1 MEFAEAAASVGRFRF
16 GELRERTAARE
27 SGGWDG
33 GSNFTGEKEE
43 YPPGRHRSAAAVRL
57 WQLWLIDAGGLQFES
72 LEPVGSRDG
81 VCDCSYSRR
90 RRAWEAVAR
99 CRAHAQKDEYVHR
112 FYCVRGFFG
121 GQALFVAG
129 AHGH

>member
-1 MEFAEAAASVGRFRF
+1 MEFAEAAAGVGRFRF

-27 SGGWDG
+27 SGGWYG

-43 YPPGRHRSAAAVRL
+43 YAAGWHGSAAAVRL
-57 WQLWLIDAGGLQFES
+57 RQLRLIDAGGLQFES
-72 LEPVGSRDG
+72 SEPLGSRDG
-81 VCDCSYSRR
+81 VRDRSYSRR
-90 RRAWEAVAR
+90 GRAWEAVAR
-99 CRAHAQKDEYVHR
+99 CRAHAQEDEYVHR

-129 AHGH
+129 ADGD